1 MVTTITAVL
10 GDTKNTQA
18 YTFYS
23 WFAESHFKPC
33 NNNMCA
39 MQILYQN
46 KLGCNHL
53 YENLFGA
60 EKCCWKY
67 PYQTP
72 LRGRWVFQKN
82 LKENI

>member
-1 MVTTITAVL
+1 MLISQKKLAGIYNVHDCILTTMVTTITAVL
-10 GDTKNTQA
+10 GDIKNTQA

-60 EKCCWKY
+60 EKCC
-67 PYQTP
+67 
-72 LRGRWVFQKN
+72 
-82 LKENI
+82 